1 MGFVCVAQRRFA
13 ISAAAGADHTPM
25 EEFRMSTNQTNAS
38 AGGFLRWT
46 RFVLVNDRVPRANAD
61 CALCCRKI
69 EKGYVRESQ
78 TRLLYCDMPC
88 FAGHP
93 ITIENR
99 ERKVS

>member
-1 MGFVCVAQRRFA
+1 MRWVRQVRRALLRAGFRCGG
-13 ISAAAGADHTPM
+13 SGPY
-25 EEFRMSTNQTNAS
+25 EFRMSTNQTNAS

-69 EKGYVRESQ
+69 EKGYVREPQ
-78 TRLLYCDMPC
+78 TRLLYCDMQC

-93 ITIENR
+93 IAIENR

>member
-1 MGFVCVAQRRFA
+1 M
-13 ISAAAGADHTPM
+13 PM
-25 EEFRMSTNQTNAS
+25 EFRMSTHQTNGS
-38 AGGFLRWT
+38 AGRFLRWT

-69 EKGYVRESQ
+69 KKGYVRESQ
-78 TRLLYCDMPC
+78 TRLLYCNMQC

-93 ITIENR
+93 IAIENR

>member
-1 MGFVCVAQRRFA
+1 MSPKDDLRFPLRRELT
-13 ISAAAGADHTPM
+13 IRPLG
-25 EEFRMSTNQTNAS
+25 FRMSTNQSNAS

-78 TRLLYCDMPC
+78 TRLLYCDMQC

-93 ITIENR
+93 IAIENR
-99 ERKVS
+99 ERKAS

>member
-1 MGFVCVAQRRFA
+1 MRWVRQVRRA
-13 ISAAAGADHTPM
+13 LLRAGSPHLFGLT
-25 EEFRMSTNQTNAS
+25 EFRMSTSQTNAS

-46 RFVLVNDRVPRANAD
+46 RFVLVNDRVPRANAG

-78 TRLLYCDMPC
+78 TRLLYCDMQC

-93 ITIENR
+93 IAIETR
-99 ERKVS
+99 ERKVA

>member
-1 MGFVCVAQRRFA
+1 MDGRLSTF
-13 ISAAAGADHTPM
+13 ISEMSAAADQSPHYS
-25 EEFRMSTNQTNAS
+25 R

-78 TRLLYCDMPC
+78 TRLLYCDMQC

-93 ITIENR
+93 IAIENR